1 MTCLFDFTKEKTK
14 GILKV
19 TIPLTDIEVKYQQKI
34 KENLPKIK
42 AKGFRPGHVPV
53 NIVEKQYGQQFKFDA
68 LNDIL
73 SEEFKSYIDK
83 ENITPISQAHIDFDE
98 KDIDFTKDVKVTLT
112 FDLPPYAKLGD
123 ITTLKTDRISIEV
136 TDKDIEKEIEA
147 FKKRYI
153 SMEEVD
159 SEIEKDYYADITAKA
174 YDENGEL
181 LRTIDRTL
189 KIGENLSKLN
199 LDDHLLKLKKGDT
212 TTFEVS
218 YGDDVVFSDF
228 KNKKIKYEVTI
239 NSVKLSKLPDLTDEF
254 VKEKAN
260 IENVE
265 LFKKD
270 IEKKLKNY
278 AESFEKN
285 YNLAFIYGKI
295 KSISEIEIPQSL
307 IEDNVENTID
317 RYAANTYGIK
327 REQLEQILKAT
338 KSSMDDFKNNIR
350 PSVVKDI
357 EVELIL
363 DSLIKEKQIN
373 PTEQMWQKLKEDLS
387 LEIEDKSKIDEE
399 IEKRKENYEYYLK
412 RKAAEDYIL
421 ENVKTGKIKKYEFK
435 DIAQLSEELE
445 KLNNPSK
452 VEDNKEEDNKV
463 ENKKEKPKKAD
474 KKEEKKEEDK

>member
-1 MTCLFDFTKEKTK
+1 MACLFDFTKEKTK

-19 TIPLTDIEVKYQQKI
+19 TIPLNDIEERYQKKV

-42 AKGFRPGHVPV
+42 VKGFRPGHVPV
-53 NIVEKQYGQQFKFDA
+53 NIVEKYYGQQFKFDA

-73 SEEFKSYIDK
+73 SEEYKSYIDK
-83 ENITPISQAHIDFDE
+83 ENITPISQANIDFDE

-123 ITTLKTDRISIEV
+123 ITTLKTDRITIEV
-136 TDKDIEKEIEA
+136 TEKDIEKEIES
-147 FKKRYI
+147 FRKRYI
-153 SMEEVD
+153 SMEEID
-159 SEIEKDYYADITAKA
+159 SPIEKDFYADITAKA

-181 LRTIDRTL
+181 LRTIDRSL
-189 KIGENLSKLN
+189 KVGENLSKLN

-212 TTFEVS
+212 TTFEVK
-218 YGDDVVFSDF
+218 YNDDVVFSDF

-239 NSVKLSKLPDLTDEF
+239 NSVKVSKLPELTDEF

-265 LFKKD
+265 AFKKD
-270 IEKKLKNY
+270 IEKKLKDY
-278 AESFEKN
+278 ASSFEKN
-285 YNLAFIYGKI
+285 YNLAFIYDKI

-307 IEDNVENTID
+307 IEDNVENEID

-327 REQLEQILKAT
+327 REQLEQILKLS

-363 DSLIKEKQIN
+363 DNIIKEKNIE
-373 PTEQMWQKLKEDLS
+373 PDEKMWQELKEDLS
-387 LEIEDKSKIDEE
+387 KEIEDKSKVDEE
-399 IEKRKENYEYYLK
+399 IEKRKANYEYYLK
-412 RKAAEDYIL
+412 RKAAQEYLL
-421 ENVKTGKIKKYEFK
+421 ENVKTGKTKKYEFK
-435 DIAQLSEELE
+435 DIATLSEELE
-445 KLNNPSK
+445 KLLNPQK
-452 VEDNKEEDNKV
+452 D
-463 ENKKEKPKKAD
+463 KKSD
-474 KKEEKKEEDK
+474 KKEENESEKKEDKDSKEK